1 MLKQTVYNIQHFR
14 ENVKS
19 LLLTKLK
26 AVYIPQAKAWGLD
39 GTADNFIGYPL
50 SSIQVFFELK
60 NGSQL
65 SDWRL
70 CSLIDLCSTLLSLW

>member
-1 MLKQTVYNIQHFR
+1 MSNIQHFR

-39 GTADNFIGYPL
+39 RTADKPGDKP
-50 SSIQVFFELK
+50 K
-60 NGSQL
+60 K
-65 SDWRL
+65 
-70 CSLIDLCSTLLSLW
+70 